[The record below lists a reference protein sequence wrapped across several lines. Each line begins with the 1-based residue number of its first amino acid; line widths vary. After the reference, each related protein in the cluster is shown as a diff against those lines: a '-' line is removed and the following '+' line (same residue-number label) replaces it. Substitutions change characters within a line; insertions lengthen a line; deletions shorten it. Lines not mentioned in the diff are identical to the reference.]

1 MAKLEQGI
9 LGPFRGKVGTV
20 VGYLWKG
27 RHVVR
32 AYRREINYP
41 NTEQQ
46 QAEREWFVGMVRFAA
61 TARQALL
68 LGLREMAAREQMTE
82 GNVFVRMN
90 KGCFGRG
97 AARRVRSG
105 VAPLRPAAT
114 SPCEGEERENA
125 ISSQKYTTSNQTYTP
140 SGCSSLQ
147 GAAADMASCESTAD
161 AARRVRTGV
170 DYERIRIAEGSA
182 APVRFT
188 TASVDEDNVLHVDF
202 ERNSGMTRAK
212 GSDRVYVYVYNTD
225 TREGLLSHPAERRRG
240 HLEMLLPEGWNERNV
255 RMWGFVVDGEGRAS
269 HSAYIAL
276 GEVSVRLK
284 ESTETELLA
293 HDAACSA
300 DDEPLGLHL
309 GQDAAERGSRHTEH
323 LGSGG
328 DAGD

>member
-20 VGYLWKG
+20 VGYLWRGK
-27 RHVVR
+27 HVVR
-32 AYRREINYP
+32 AYRKEINYP

-68 LGLREMAAREQMTE
+68 LGLRERAARDVMTE

-90 KGCFGRG
+90 KSCFGRD
-97 AARRVRSG
+97 AACRVRS
-105 VAPLRPAAT
+105 
-114 SPCEGEERENA
+114 
-125 ISSQKYTTSNQTYTP
+125 
-140 SGCSSLQ
+140 
-147 GAAADMASCESTAD
+147 AAAVDMPRAAVDMASCGSTAD

-170 DYERIRIAEGSA
+170 DYERIRIAEGAA

-188 TASVDEDNVLHVDF
+188 SASVDEDNVLRIDF
-202 ERNSGMTRAK
+202 EKNSGMTRAK
-212 GSDRVYVYVYNTD
+212 ASDKVYVYVYNAG

-240 HLEMLLPEGWNERNV
+240 HLEMQLPEGWNEWNV
-255 RMWGFVVDGEGRAS
+255 RMWGFVVNGERRAS
-269 HSAYIAL
+269 GSAYIAL
-276 GEVSVRLK
+276 GGVSVKSK
-284 ESTETELLA
+284 ENADTELLA
-293 HDAACSA
+293 HDTGRCT

-309 GQDAAERGSRHTEH
+309 GQDAAERGARHTEH